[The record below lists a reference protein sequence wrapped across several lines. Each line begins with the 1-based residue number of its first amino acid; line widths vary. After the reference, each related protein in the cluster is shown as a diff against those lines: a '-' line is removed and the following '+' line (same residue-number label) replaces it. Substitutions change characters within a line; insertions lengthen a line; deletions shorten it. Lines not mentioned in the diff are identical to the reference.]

1 VRHIRTK
8 SVMLT
13 LKNTGKTMKIFA
25 SVCLLCIPALLV
37 GQTAASTHQP
47 SREDASAQTID
58 DTREDTTS
66 GSIGDGIVVDAV
78 NKNFEGEKAGLQ
90 PGDILLRWTR
100 DGASGEMRSP
110 FDLSRVEIEQ
120 APLGSVTVEG
130 LRGTK
135 NESWVLGEASWGIDA
150 RPNFSGGLLT
160 IYLDGEQLRK
170 AGNATAAMEHW
181 RSALAKMKMQDAQ
194 PDFSTWLL
202 VHAAKAFAAAA
213 QSKEADAAY
222 QEAVETTTGTGSLA
236 KIQALRAWCGT
247 LKQRGEWVNA
257 GKRSQAAAQ
266 ESLKLEPEGLMFAD
280 AFVDLGYSLM
290 REDDLAGAEKIYS
303 QALEI
308 QQRLAPDSLPV
319 ARSLRSLGSVALYQ
333 GDLIKADDY
342 YHQALMI
349 QERLAPGG
357 MDVAA
362 SLDTLGA
369 AAKNRGDLVRAE
381 QLYRQALALGE
392 KLFPDSMFIA
402 ATVTN
407 LGGVAEERGDLDQA
421 EEYYRQGL
429 KLWEKLAPGT
439 TLVAASFNY
448 LGTLALDRG
457 ARDQAEQYFR
467 QALALEQKEGD
478 DKGVAWTLGN
488 LGMVAQSRGDL
499 DQAEEFY
506 NEALAAQR
514 RVAPDNLEVAEI
526 LNNLASVARKRG
538 DSGKAAEYYRQA
550 LAIWEKAAPEKQ
562 EYGDTLAALA
572 TVMVRQGKFDEA
584 TPLFEHALTVQ
595 ENQMSH
601 FGGEENT
608 RSTFRA
614 LHAANYQG
622 YVDLLVRQKQPER
635 AFQVLERSRART
647 LLEVLG
653 SHRAGI
659 TKAMTSEEREA
670 EANLQIP
677 LTALNRQ
684 LRAEKSS
691 AKPDATRLATLNSDL
706 EKAQL
711 RYSDFQTTLY
721 VAHPELQAQR
731 GQIKPVSLDEA
742 AGLLPDKRCA
752 FLEFMVAEDKTYLF
766 VLAPGSSGDASKP
779 ALNVYSIDIQSKDLE
794 RETEQFRRQLAQRDL
809 RFGKAATRLYR
820 LLIEPAQALLSH
832 ADALLIVP
840 DGPLWNLPFQALQP
854 RPGHYL
860 LEDHALAYASS
871 LTVLREMVRLR
882 LKNGTPQKNDATSGQ
897 PSSDSAADQVSQT
910 LLAMGN
916 PILGT
921 ATSAVAKLTYRDGTL
936 TPLPDAA
943 REVETLK
950 GVYGRQQ
957 SQVFVGR
964 AATEEQFKARA
975 GTFRILH
982 LATHGYLNDGSPM
995 YSHLLLSTGND
1006 KEDGLLQTWEIM
1018 NLDLHADLAVLSA
1031 CETARGRVATG
1042 EGVIGLAWAFF
1053 VAGVPTTIVS
1063 QWSVSSES
1071 TAALMI
1077 AFHRARKSA
1086 EKTADP
1092 FGTARAL
1099 QHAELKLLHNPT
1111 YSAPFYWAGF
1121 IALGDPR

>member
-1 VRHIRTK
+1 MRI
-8 SVMLT
+8 SA
-13 LKNTGKTMKIFA
+13 I
-25 SVCLLCIPALLV
+25 VCLLCIPALLV
-37 GQTAASTHQP
+37 GQTSSSIHQTST
-47 SREDASAQTID
+47 EDVSAQSTAA
-58 DTREDTTS
+58 TKEDMTFE
-66 GSIGDGIVVDAV
+66 SIGDGIVVEAV

-90 PGDILLRWTR
+90 PGDILLRLRR
-100 DGASGEMRSP
+100 DAVTAQIRSP
-110 FDLSRVEIEQ
+110 FDLSRVEVEQ
-120 APLGSVTVEG
+120 APLGSVTIEG
-130 LRGTK
+130 LRGT
-135 NESWVLGEASWGIDA
+135 NHESWVLGEANWGIES
-150 RPNFSGGLLT
+150 RPNFSGGLLA

-170 AGNATAAMEHW
+170 VGNVTAAMERW
-181 RSALAKMKMQDAQ
+181 RSALGKMKMQDAQ
-194 PDFSTWLL
+194 PEFAIWLL
-202 VHAAKAFAAAA
+202 VHAAKAFAAAE

-222 QEAVETTTGTGSLA
+222 QEAAETIGGSASLA
-236 KIQALRAWCGT
+236 KTQALRAWCGT
-247 LKQRGEWVNA
+247 LKQRGEWANA
-257 GKRSQAAAQ
+257 GKRCQAAAD

-280 AFVDLGYSLM
+280 ALVDLGYSLM
-290 REDDLAGAEKIYS
+290 REDDLVRAEKIYS
-303 QALEI
+303 QTLEI

-319 ARSLRSLGSVALYQ
+319 ARSLRALGTVALYQ
-333 GDLIKADDY
+333 GELNKADDY
-342 YHQALMI
+342 YNQALTI

-357 MDVAA
+357 IDVAA
-362 SLDTLGA
+362 SLDSLGS
-369 AAKNRGDLVRAE
+369 AAKIRGDLVRAE

-429 KLWEKLAPGT
+429 ELWEKLAPGT

-467 QALALEQKEGD
+467 QALALEQKAGD
-478 DKGVAWTLGN
+478 DKGVAWTLEN

-499 DQAEEFY
+499 NKAEEFS

-514 RVAPDNLEVAEI
+514 SVAPDNLEVAEI
-526 LNNLASVARKRG
+526 LNNLAGVATKRG

-562 EYGDTLAALA
+562 EYGDTLAALG
-572 TVMVRQGKFDEA
+572 TVMVSQGKFDEA
-584 TPLFEHALTVQ
+584 TPLFEHALSVQ
-595 ENQMSH
+595 ESQMSH

-622 YVDLLVRQKQPER
+622 YVDLLVRQKQPEL
-635 AFQVLERSRART
+635 AFQVLERSRAKT

-653 SHRAGI
+653 SHRSGI
-659 TKAMTSEEREA
+659 TKAMTGEERET
-670 EANLQIP
+670 EANLQIQ
-677 LTALNRQ
+677 LTTLNRQ
-684 LRAEKSS
+684 LQAERAS
-691 AKPDATRLATLNSDL
+691 AKPDSARLTTLNSDL
-706 EKAQL
+706 EKVQL

-731 GQIKPVSLDEA
+731 GQIRPASLDEA
-742 AGLLPDKRCA
+742 TGLLPDKHCA

-766 VLAPGSSGDASKP
+766 VLTPGARGNASK
-779 ALNVYSIDIQSKDLE
+779 ADLNVYSIDIQAKDLA

-809 RFGKAATRLYR
+809 RSGKAANRLYR
-820 LLIEPAQALLSH
+820 LLIEPAQARLSQ

-840 DGPLWNLPFQALQP
+840 DGPLWNLPFQALEP
-854 RPGHYL
+854 TPGHYL
-860 LEDHALAYASS
+860 LEDHAVAYASS
-871 LTVLREMVRLR
+871 LTVLREMVRVRLR
-882 LKNGTPQKNDATSGQ
+882 NGTTDKNRTTSDL
-897 PSSDSAADQVSQT
+897 PNSDTAADPVSQT

-916 PILGT
+916 PILGA
-921 ATSAVAKLTYRDGTL
+921 ATSEAAKLSYRDGTL

-957 SQVFVGR
+957 SRVFVGR
-964 AATEEQFKARA
+964 AATEEEFKARA
-975 GTFRILH
+975 GSFRILH
-982 LATHGYLNDGSPM
+982 LATHGYLNDASPM
-995 YSHLLLSTGND
+995 YSHLLLSAGNE

-1031 CETARGRVATG
+1031 CETARGRVTTG

-1063 QWSVSSES
+1063 QWSVASDS

-1077 AFHRARKSA
+1077 AFHRARKNA
-1086 EKTADP
+1086 EKTGDP

-1099 QHAELKLLHNPT
+1099 QRAELKLLHNPK

-1121 IALGDPR
+1121 ITLGDPR